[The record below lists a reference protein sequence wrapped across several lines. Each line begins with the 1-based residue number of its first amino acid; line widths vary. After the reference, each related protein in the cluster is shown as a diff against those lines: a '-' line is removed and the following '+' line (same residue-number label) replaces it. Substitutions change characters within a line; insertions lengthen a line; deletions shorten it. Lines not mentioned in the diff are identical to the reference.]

1 MTTPKGR
8 AIKTH
13 LSGKEMTRPIES
25 EPRPTT
31 QEDRWISLKF
41 LQLKLV
47 NLLIPTPLRERIMDG
62 AEKQAKSGVIAEVD
76 PSVADEY
83 LREVAQ
89 KVFGFSVSDLSAME
103 LREIEGIRKNLR
115 IPGDFDPSA

>member
-1 MTTPKGR
+1 
-8 AIKTH
+8 
-13 LSGKEMTRPIES
+13 MTRPIES
-25 EPRPTT
+25 EPRSDT
-31 QEDRWISLKF
+31 QQDRWISLKF

-47 NLLIPTPLRERIMDG
+47 NLCIPTPLRERIMDG
-62 AEKQAKSGVIAEVD
+62 AERQAKPGVIAEVG